1 MVRTSF
7 LNEITNTVS
16 ATGFFD
22 ITDFEVTT
30 KEENGFYKLTIQYKY
45 DNRFWYVGWIPIDTS
60 SDKKMSAT
68 MIPGELNWRESHS
81 LYGKSSLSSSINAWV
96 GRLKEELLAIPVYRQ
111 VDEQRQSLE
120 EMLKRLQDVEDVS
133 FTREEAEELKAE
145 LDKLR
150 EQMIEH
156 IKASAENQAT
166 QNQKIQ
172 SVTNDVD
179 ALKSSV
185 DALSKPNWA
194 RAALSRFY
202 KWGKDPENR
211 KLIKD
216 GVEVTAKLLSGNVE
230 GK

>member
-7 LNEITNTVS
+7 LNEVTNTVS
-16 ATGFFD
+16 ASGFFD

-30 KEENGFYKLTIQYKY
+30 KEESGTYKLTIQYKY
-45 DNRFWYVGWIPIDTS
+45 DSRFWYVAWIPIDKS

-68 MIPGELNWRESHS
+68 MVPGELNWKESHP
-81 LYGKSSLSSSINAWV
+81 LYGKSGLSSSISEWV
-96 GRLKEELLAIPVYRQ
+96 ARLKEELLAIPVYRQ
-111 VDEQRQSLE
+111 VDEQRKSLE
-120 EMLKRLQDVEDVS
+120 EMFERLQNMENVS
-133 FTREEAEELKAE
+133 FSREEAEELKAE

-156 IKASAENQAT
+156 IKASSENQAA

-172 SVTNDVD
+172 SVINDVD
-179 ALKSSV
+179 ALKVSV

-194 RAALSRFY
+194 RAALTRFY
-202 KWGKDPENR
+202 KWTKDPENR

-216 GVEVTAKLLSGNVE
+216 GVEVTTKLLSGNVDS
-230 GK
+230 K